1 MDIGFESSSRFDSVN
16 RVRVTRVSHFHS
28 VNRAR
33 ITRVS
38 RFPKA
43 EKARARVIINLKNV
57 RQFVK
62 LF

>member
-1 MDIGFESSSRFDSVN
+1 MVDLGFEAI
-16 RVRVTRVSHFHS
+16 SHFHS

-38 RFPKA
+38 PYSKVDR
-43 EKARARVIINLKNV
+43 ARARVIINLKNV